1 VSDPSSTPDA
11 RAAGWLA
18 VTQPDIDFYFDPVCP
33 FAWMTSK
40 WVRTV
45 MAQRDY
51 TTRWCLISLRLLNKK
66 VDYAS
71 HFPPEYEA
79 GHTAGLRLLRLVAR
93 ARAEHG
99 AEVVGPLYAALGARI
114 FDSAPLPEQSWEP
127 GELDLRGIPE
137 FVAPVLT
144 ELGLPQTLLAALDDT
159 SLDEEI
165 EAETERA
172 LGLAGRDVGTPIIHF
187 QPPAGVAF
195 FGPVISRL
203 PRDEDAVQLW
213 DHVVGLASFPGFAE
227 LKRSLRER
235 PQLRGLGVT
244 EDEAGQ
250 VEDWHGGS
258 RRTKR

>member
-1 VSDPSSTPDA
+1 MVS
-11 RAAGWLA
+11 
-18 VTQPDIDFYFDPVCP
+18 VTESADIDFYFDPVCP

-40 WVRTV
+40 WVRIV

-51 TTRWCLISLRLLNKK
+51 TTNWCLISLRLLNSG
-66 VDYAS
+66 VDYDS

-93 ARAEHG
+93 ARALHG
-99 AEVVGPLYAALGARI
+99 PEVVGRLYAALGERI
-114 FDSAPLPEQSWEP
+114 FDSAPLPEQQL
-127 GELDLRGIPE
+127 GRGDLDQRGTPA

-144 ELGLPQTLLAALDDT
+144 ELDLPESLLGALDDD

-165 EAETERA
+165 RAETERA
-172 LGLAGRDVGTPIIHF
+172 LSLAGRDVGTPILHF
-187 QPPAGVAF
+187 QPPDGVAF

-203 PRDEDAVQLW
+203 PGEEDAVRLW
-213 DHVVGLASFPGFAE
+213 DHVVGLAGFPGFAE

-235 PQLRGLGVT
+235 PQLRGLGVA
-244 EDEAGQ
+244 EQEAGL